1 MLPQSRRHA
10 GLAWCLAVALV
21 STLVLA
27 AGAESL
33 RLVGQISLPNVH
45 GRIDHLAF
53 DAAGNRLFVA
63 ALGNDTVEV
72 IDLLRGERVT
82 QIGDQREPQG
92 LAYVPAKHLLVV
104 ANGQDTALRF
114 YDAQTLKLLRSVPI
128 GSDGDNVRLDSG
140 RNQVYVGY
148 GDGAIAGISL
158 DGQKTM
164 DVAVGGHP
172 ESFQLETQGSRIFVN
187 VPSKRAVVVIDRT
200 TKAVTATWPL
210 NDVAANYPM
219 ALDEEH
225 HRLFVAARRPA
236 RLVVLDTASGK
247 RVAQAEIAGDCDDLF
262 YDRDARRLYAIGG
275 EGAVTVLDAG
285 DSGSYQPLG
294 TVPTAAGARTGLFG
308 PSLKRLYVAVPA
320 RGATPAEIRIFTP

>member
-10 GLAWCLAVALV
+10 GLVWCLAFAIV

-33 RLVGQISLPNVH
+33 RLVGQIPMPNVH

-72 IDLLRGERVT
+72 IDLIRGQRIT

-92 LAYVPAKHLLVV
+92 LACVPTKQLLVA

-114 YDAQTLKLLRSVPI
+114 YDAQTLKLLRTVPI
-128 GSDGDNVRLDSG
+128 GSDGDNVRLDASG
-140 RNQVYVGY
+140 NQIYVGY
-148 GDGAIAGISL
+148 GDGAIAGISV
-158 DGQKTM
+158 DGEKTM
-164 DVAVGGHP
+164 DVTVGGHP
-172 ESFQLETQGSRIFVN
+172 ESFQLESRGSRIFVN

-285 DSGSYQPLG
+285 ESGSYQQLG
-294 TVPTAAGARTGLFG
+294 TVATAAGARTGLFV

-320 RGATPAEIRIFTP
+320 RGATPAEIRILTP